1 MTTTGQHATTDQ
13 PDRAELTR
21 QIFSPVSTELQ
32 RVEELL
38 SSELQSDTP
47 LVDELLKYGC
57 LLNGKRMRPALLL
70 LSAKAVGEI
79 TDDHI
84 TLAAVVEMIHT
95 ATLVHDD
102 VLDEATVR
110 RHLATVNARWDNKVS
125 VLLGDYL
132 FTHAFHLASRTGS
145 ATACET
151 IGAATNKVCEG
162 ELWQIGQ
169 RANFDLS
176 EDEYLRIIGAKTAAL
191 CGCSSR
197 LGAQFAGASADI
209 VDAFARYGWNLGTA
223 FQIADDLLDLVGDE
237 NEIGKSLGTDLE
249 QQKPTLPIIHA
260 LSACHG
266 QERQQ
271 MLDLLRDAPAA
282 ELQSTIGPWLVRHGS
297 IEYARAKALELA
309 DSAANEL
316 QSLAASPAKEIL
328 ILLCHL
334 VVHRGQ

>member
-1 MTTTGQHATTDQ
+1 MTTTDQHPTTDQ
-13 PDRAELTR
+13 QDHAELTR
-21 QIFSPVSTELQ
+21 QIFSPVSAELQ

-38 SSELQSDTP
+38 ASELQSDTP

-70 LSAKAVGEI
+70 LSAQAVGEI

-95 ATLVHDD
+95 ATLIHDD
-102 VLDEATVR
+102 VLDEAAVR

-151 IGAATNKVCEG
+151 IGEATNKVCEG

-169 RANFDLS
+169 RANFELS

-209 VDAFARYGWNLGTA
+209 VDAFARYGWNLGIA
-223 FQIADDLLDLVGDE
+223 FQVADDLLDLVGDE
-237 NEIGKSLGTDLE
+237 KETGKSLGTDLE

-260 LSACHG
+260 LSACHAS
-266 QERQQ
+266 ERQRL
-271 MLDLLRDAPAA
+271 LDLLRDAPAL
-282 ELQSTIGPWLVRHGS
+282 ESQSTIRPWLERHGA
-297 IEYARAKALELA
+297 IEYAHGKAVELA
-309 DSAANEL
+309 DRAASEL
-316 QSLAASPAKEIL
+316 QRLAASPAKEVL
-328 ILLCHL
+328 LLLCHL
-334 VVHRGQ
+334 VVHRGR